1 MCPQLT
7 AFQHEW
13 SEHGTC
19 YNTLR
24 PSCLPPDSPRG
35 AEAVAFFQRVVGLFQ
50 QLPTY
55 QWLAQ
60 GGITPSSHQ
69 EYNFDD
75 VIDAL
80 REASGVRCMRSG
92 STFALIES
100 LRRSFRRLHASTAPS
115 RRSAGI
121 STSKGHSSMATSSLS
136 VRGTIH
142 KLSSVTLIGTSDSP
156 KKSECG
162 RGPVRYLPKSG

>member
-1 MCPQLT
+1 MSPQLT

-13 SEHGTC
+13 AEHGTC
-19 YNTLR
+19 YNTLQ
-24 PSCLPPDSPRG
+24 PSCLPPGSPRG

-80 REASGVRCMRSG
+80 REASGVRCTRSG
-92 STFALIES
+92 LYVCADRVPPQVTPEITCKHGAIQEISWYFYLKGSLIDGN
-100 LRRSFRRLHASTAPS
+100 FIP
-115 RRSAGI
+115 
-121 STSKGHSSMATSSLS
+121 
-136 VRGTIH
+136 
-142 KLSSVTLIGTSDSP
+142 IGKRNDP
-156 KKSECG
+156 
-162 RGPVRYLPKSG
+162 